1 MNSFFLNKI
10 KLLITIQV
18 LQNILKIFKKRKE
31 KKMLSKII

>member
-1 MNSFFLNKI
+1 MNFFFLNKI

>member
-18 LQNILKIFKKRKE
+18 LQNILKIFKKKKE
-31 KKMLSKII
+31 KKMLLKII